1 MSDYAAF
8 ATTTGKVYL
17 ASIGADGLIHGVATC
32 MMADVVAHLAAVP
45 GTVAVMP
52 DEIARFSH
60 GGAFALVEG
69 TVMPASFPLAV
80 VKARL
85 ASSLR
90 AACAAAI
97 TGGYASA
104 ALGSPHTYPSQS
116 TDQANMIASV
126 CASLLPGLPGD
137 WSTPFWCADPE
148 GVWAFHPH
156 TAAQIQQV
164 GSDGKAAVVAAQTK
178 LTGLLAQVTAAT
190 TEDQVIAV
198 TW

>member
-8 ATTTGKVYL
+8 ATGTGKIYL
-17 ASIGADGLIHGVATC
+17 ASIGADGLIHGVTTC
-32 MMADVVAHLAAVP
+32 MMADVEAHLAAVP

-69 TVMPASFPLAV
+69 AVMPASFPLPV
-80 VKARL
+80 VKARQ
-85 ASSLR
+85 AASLR
-90 AACAAAI
+90 AACAVAI

-104 ALGSPHTYPSQS
+104 ALGTAHTYPSTP
-116 TDQANMIASV
+116 TDQANMISSV
-126 CASLLPGLPGD
+126 TASLLPGLAAD

-148 GVWAFHPH
+148 GVWAFRPH
-156 TAAQIQQV
+156 TATQIQQA
-164 GSDGKAAVVAAQTK
+164 GTDGKAAIVAAQTR
-178 LTGLLAQVTAAT
+178 LAGLLAQVTAAT
-190 TEDQVIAV
+190 TEDQVLAV

>member
-8 ATTTGKVYL
+8 ATATGKVYL
-17 ASIGADGLIHGVATC
+17 ASIGADGLIHGVTTC
-32 MMADVVAHLAAVP
+32 MMEDVEAHLAAVP
-45 GTVAVMP
+45 GTVTVMP

-69 TVMPASFPLAV
+69 AVMPARFPLPV
-80 VKARL
+80 VKARQ
-85 ASSLR
+85 AASLR

-97 TGGYASA
+97 TGGYTSV
-104 ALGSPHTYPSQS
+104 ALGVTHTYPSQP

-126 CASLLPGLPGD
+126 TASLLPGLAAD

-148 GVWAFHPH
+148 GDWGFRPH
-156 TAAQIQQV
+156 TAAQIQQA
-164 GSDGKAAVVAAQTK
+164 GTDGKAVIVTAQAR
-178 LTGLLAQVTAAT
+178 LSGLLAQVTAAA